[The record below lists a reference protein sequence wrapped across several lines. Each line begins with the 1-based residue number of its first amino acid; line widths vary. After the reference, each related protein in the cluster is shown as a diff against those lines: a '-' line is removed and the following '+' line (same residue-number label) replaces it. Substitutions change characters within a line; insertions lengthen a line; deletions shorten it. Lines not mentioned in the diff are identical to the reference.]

1 MLRAIRALEAC
12 LAMTTHCHRPCYIMR
27 LIPALCIAAA
37 LTVAA
42 GAEAADTDRGKA
54 LYESRCDTCH
64 ETSVHSRA
72 VRSARTF
79 DHIRAFVSRWD
90 RELGGVWTTEEINE
104 VARYL
109 NERYYHYPCPQSVCR
124 DEHAHLP

>member
-1 MLRAIRALEAC
+1 
-12 LAMTTHCHRPCYIMR
+12 MR
-27 LIPALCIAAA
+27 LLPALRV
-37 LTVAA
+37 VAVSILA
-42 GAEAADTDRGKA
+42 TCANAADIDRGKA

-64 ETSVHSRA
+64 ESSVHSRA

-90 RELGGVWTTEEINE
+90 RELGQIWTIEEINE

-109 NERYYHYPCPQSVCR
+109 NERYYHYPCPASVCR
-124 DEHAHLP
+124 GKQARLP

>member
-1 MLRAIRALEAC
+1 
-12 LAMTTHCHRPCYIMR
+12 MR
-27 LIPALCIAAA
+27 LLPALCVVA
-37 LTVAA
+37 LSTLATCA
-42 GAEAADTDRGKA
+42 NAADTDRGKA

-72 VRSARTF
+72 ARSASTF

-90 RELGGVWTTEEINE
+90 RELGQIWTIEEINE

-109 NERYYHYPCPQSVCR
+109 NERYYHYPCPASVCR
-124 DEHAHLP
+124 GEQVRLP